1 MMYVVAFG
9 PKFWVNMTYRTT
21 LEQGTQ
27 EPDNVKGLDDNDSV
41 SRRF

>member
-27 EPDNVKGLDDNDSV
+27 EPLVKGIDDNDSV